1 MSLGI
6 KLLPLPECPQ
16 LKTIQATASTSF
28 SCAGKR
34 CVLIETRT
42 YTGPWKTTRRRASR
56 TQVSSQNG
64 SCCSWSSSTS
74 QSRQELSGL
83 ATLYVEVAHL
93 LRMLL
98 VCLSLSSWLGAYGS
112 LSRQRSCISTL
123 RCDRPQKLSS
133 SSATFCH
140 ASCLWKRQSFG
151 KLSQLLRP
159 RLSI

>member
-1 MSLGI
+1 MSPEI

-42 YTGPWKTTRRRASR
+42 YTGPWKTTHRRASR

-64 SCCSWSSSTS
+64 SCFSWLSSTYL
-74 QSRQELSGL
+74 RHQELNGL
-83 ATLYVEVAHL
+83 DTLYVEVSPL

-98 VCLSLSSWLGAYGS
+98 VSLSLSSWLGAYGS
-112 LSRQRSCISTL
+112 LSRQRSYTSTL

-133 SSATFCH
+133 SSTTFCH
-140 ASCLWKRQSFG
+140 ASCLRKHQSFG
-151 KLSQLLRP
+151 KLRQPLRP